1 MLRLVV
7 AASEIKSFRTPKSFN
22 LGFNNSNNFY
32 HVFLP
37 GSFQIHINTSTFDG
51 ALDF

>member
-7 AASEIKSFRTPKSFN
+7 AASEIKFFRTPKNFGI
-22 LGFNNSNNFY
+22 GFDNSNNFY
-32 HVFLP
+32 NIILLNR
-37 GSFQIHINTSTFDG
+37 SQIHINTSTFDG